1 MSTSDRGSNREI
13 LAGLIGGGIFV
24 LFFFVIIPNRL
35 FLSIVAAAVG
45 FLAGRLVFAPPAKVE
60 MLAGGVTEGQL
71 KEALEEG
78 RKKLNTLERAS
89 HAIDNR
95 RVRQKAVAICETT
108 KKILDDIRQDPAD
121 LRPARKF
128 LGYYL
133 DATIT
138 VVQRYRDLSLRGVV
152 DPGIQASLAK
162 VETSL
167 STIQS
172 AFEKQL
178 AQLLENDVMNLDTE
192 IEVLEKTIQME
203 GLGPD
208 A

>member
-1 MSTSDRGSNREI
+1 MDRGEGGSNRDI
-13 LAGLIGGGIFV
+13 LAGLIGGGVFV
-24 LFFFVIIPNRL
+24 LFFFVLMPERL
-35 FLSIVAAAVG
+35 LLSIIAGVVA
-45 FLAGRLVFAPPAKVE
+45 FLAGRLIFAPPPKMK
-60 MLAGGVTEGQL
+60 MLVGGVTEAQL

-89 HAIDNR
+89 HAIDSP
-95 RVRQKAVAICETT
+95 RVRERALAICETT
-108 KKILDDIRQDPAD
+108 KKILDDIKQDPAD

-133 DATIT
+133 DATIK
-138 VVQRYRDLSLRGVV
+138 VVERYRDLSSRGVT

-162 VETSL
+162 VESSL

-178 AQLLENDVMNLDTE
+178 AQLLENDVMDLDTE
-192 IEVLEKTIQME
+192 LEVLEKTIEME
-203 GLGPD
+203 GLGSD
-208 A
+208 E